1 MLPRNGDGGS
11 WRAEL
16 SLNVVGCLMKSYK
29 AFPFLILVACVFLG
43 SCSGLPHG
51 TGGGGGGGGSTAD
64 ISFVMISD
72 TPPATLG
79 LVSFKIVPTS
89 VTLTSSTGTTTTLN
103 VNGGNG
109 FSYDLVRLQSDSGYL
124 GTAPNL
130 ATGTYTSIGVT
141 FSGATLAFFNG
152 TGATITNLAQSC
164 LANTVCVA
172 TFPGPFTSTITAS
185 QSISANAGIEIDIN
199 LANSLVLTGSSL
211 SLNFANSGSLP
222 VTTAVSLPTPNSN
235 LASGQLALIED
246 ITGVATVGNPTVAV
260 APATVMNSF
269 PIAAVTSSTTAYD
282 SDPTNTLCP
291 AGTTQLTGCVSS
303 NQAVSMDAI
312 LNSDGTFT
320 IQEIEPLLPSP
331 IVDTV
336 EGTVTF
342 INSSTNATNLTQFSM
357 IITNLIPAATN
368 SLIGSL
374 SVSNQLNVT
383 LSNSTIFYVD
393 SKGLPVAS
401 QFPASYGT
409 FTSATNTSG
418 LHLGQ
423 TVAVH
428 VTAFTAAIGT
438 TTPPTPA
445 VATANTVF
453 LRWSRFSAGAAIA
466 TSPAYTINA
475 LPGHFGFS
483 QGITFVVQT
492 FTGTPGFDGVTN
504 LDGVTST
511 ANLAVGQPVA
521 TRALFIENPGASLN
535 PAFFAA
541 KVRQR

>member
-1 MLPRNGDGGS
+1 
-11 WRAEL
+11 
-16 SLNVVGCLMKSYK
+16 MKSYK

-43 SCSGLPHG
+43 SCSGLPQG
-51 TGGGGGGGGSTAD
+51 TGGGGGGRTAD

-89 VTLTSSTGTTTTLN
+89 ITLTSATGTATTLN
-103 VNGGNG
+103 INGGNG
-109 FSYDLVRLQSDSGYL
+109 FSYDLARLQSDSGYL
-124 GTAPNL
+124 GTATNL

-152 TGATITNLAQSC
+152 TGAPITNLSQAC
-164 LANTVCVA
+164 AANTVCVA
-172 TFPGPFTSTITAS
+172 TFPGPFTSTITTS
-185 QSISANAGIEIDIN
+185 QSVNANTGIEIDIN
-199 LANSLVLTGSSL
+199 LANSLVLTGSAL
-211 SLNFANSGSLP
+211 TLNLANSGNLP
-222 VTTAVSLPTPNSN
+222 VTTAVSLPTANSN

-246 ITGVATVGNPTVAV
+246 ITGVATVSGTTAAV
-260 APATVMNSF
+260 TPATVMNSF
-269 PIAAVTSSTTAYD
+269 PISAVTGSSTAYD
-282 SDPTNTLCP
+282 SDPTSTLCP
-291 AGTTQLTGCVSS
+291 SGTTQLTSCVSS
-303 NQAVSMDAI
+303 NQAASMDAI

-336 EGTVTF
+336 EGIVTF
-342 INSSTNATNLTQFSM
+342 INSSTNASNLTQFSM
-357 IITNLIPAATN
+357 IITNIIPAPTN

-401 QFPASYGT
+401 QFPSSYGT

-423 TVAVH
+423 TVAVR
-428 VTAFTAAIGT
+428 VTAFTAANGS

-445 VATANTVF
+445 AATANTVF

-466 TSPAYTINA
+466 TSPAYTING
-475 LPGHFGFS
+475 LPGHFGFN

-492 FTGTPGFDGVTN
+492 FTGTPGLDGVTN
-504 LDGVTST
+504 LDGVTTT
-511 ANLAVGQPVA
+511 ANLSVGRFVA
-521 TRALFIENPGASLN
+521 MRALFIEDPGVTLN